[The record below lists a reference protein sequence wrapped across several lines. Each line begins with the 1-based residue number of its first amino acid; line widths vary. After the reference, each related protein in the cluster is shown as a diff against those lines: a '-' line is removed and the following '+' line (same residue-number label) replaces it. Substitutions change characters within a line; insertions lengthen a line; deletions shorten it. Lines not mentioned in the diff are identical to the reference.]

1 MPSQPKPLD
10 IVQSNLTSEVCEHV
24 VRHAEREQANCVV
37 VGLPLH
43 KNGSVAEQTEITLE
57 FCQALAA
64 RVLSELGPNV
74 PVLVWDERY
83 TSKEA
88 AARAHSRD
96 PGRLLYGTL
105 DAEAACIILEHF
117 YVDNG
122 VGAFPIVVN
131 DDAVRRQCLETY
143 EIRRHSEEMRKVGMM
158 EERARKLQR
167 RKESIA
173 RARELEEQQRIVESS
188 HPIEKRRKRKKKR

>member
-1 MPSQPKPLD
+1 
-10 IVQSNLTSEVCEHV
+10 V
-24 VRHAEREQANCVV
+24 VRHAQREQANCVV

-57 FCQALAA
+57 FCQVLAA
-64 RVLSELGPNV
+64 KVLSELGPGV

-105 DAEAACIILEHF
+105 DAEAACIILEHY

-122 VGAFPIVVN
+122 VGAFPIVVT
-131 DDAVRRQCLETY
+131 DDEVRRQCLEAY
-143 EIRRHSEEMRKVGMM
+143 ENRRHSEEMRKVDMM
-158 EERARKLQR
+158 KERERKLQR

-173 RARELEEQQRIVESS
+173 RARELEQQRTVDCSIPSD
-188 HPIEKRRKRKKKR
+188 KRKKRKKKR